1 VDRSVSPS
9 VYAVFTGLS
18 AIDLCGNVG
27 NTYGLKTFTFGNTEL
42 STSKIP
48 TGAIGLDPTLGNW
61 TAINY
66 GDFGP

>member
-1 VDRSVSPS
+1 
-9 VYAVFTGLS
+9 VFTGLS
-18 AIDLCGNVG
+18 ALNLCGTVG
-27 NTYGLKTFTFGNTEL
+27 KTFGLKTFTFGNTEL

-48 TGAIGLDPTLGNW
+48 AGAVGLDPSLGNW